1 MHLNANAM
9 STNILVT
16 VLVAVLVFVLPWV
29 DRRICARL
37 GVNLHHG
44 VSENP
49 RADSLLRLRQLL
61 LLAVFAVYAAVV
73 AYLVFFSRSAS
84 ESYSIHI
91 APFADL
97 QKAIAS
103 DFGLFDM
110 LVLLFTEGFQAMI
123 SHIRVVKFEDIT
135 QVYMNVMLY
144 VPMGYLLPYVF
155 EYFRSRARIRPVF
168 ACFVISFL
176 TENIQLIFKRG
187 FYDMDDLLSNTLG
200 GLIGQ
205 MLFIS
210 VAYVVTHPDW
220 RTELFRYRRWKRTA
234 RRSALYPFARRIG
247 LSRTTLMGTNEED
260 VYFFYVTKLGFRPRK
275 QLVPEL
281 SFGTDFLFELG
292 RSQVEIRCSNRSD
305 KLPTQYLTISA
316 NDLPKLRRRLIKKGV
331 EVSPFETDPY
341 TDQRLI
347 RMEGP
352 DGVQIT
358 IIED

>member
-1 MHLNANAM
+1 MQLNANAI
-9 STNILVT
+9 STNVLVT
-16 VLVAVLVFVLPWV
+16 VLVAVLVFFLPWL

-49 RADSLLRLRQLL
+49 RADSLLRLRRFLL
-61 LLAVFAVYAAVV
+61 LCVFIAYILVY
-73 AYLVFFSRSAS
+73 AYLVFFSRAAS

-97 QKAIAS
+97 QKAITS
-103 DFGLFDM
+103 DFGLFDL
-110 LVLLFTEGFQAMI
+110 LVLFFTEGFQAAV

-155 EYFRSRARIRPVF
+155 EFFRSRARIRPVF
-168 ACFVISFL
+168 ACFVISFV
-176 TENIQLIFKRG
+176 TENLQLIFKRG

-205 MLFIS
+205 LLFIS

-220 RTELFRYRRWKRTA
+220 RKELFQYRRWKRNA
-234 RRSALYPFARRIG
+234 RRSTLYPFARRIG
-247 LSRTTLMGTNEED
+247 LSRTTLLGTDEEE
-260 VYFFYVTKLGFRPRK
+260 VYFFYVTKLGFRPRS
-275 QLVPEL
+275 QLSEEL
-281 SFGTDFLFELG
+281 SFGTDFLFEMG
-292 RSQVEIRCSNRSD
+292 KSQVEIRCSNRPGR
-305 KLPTQYLTISA
+305 LPTQYLTISA
-316 NDLPKLRRRLIKKGV
+316 NDLSRLRKRLIKKDI

-341 TDQRLI
+341 TGQRTI
-347 RMEGP
+347 HFEGP

-358 IIED
+358 VIEE